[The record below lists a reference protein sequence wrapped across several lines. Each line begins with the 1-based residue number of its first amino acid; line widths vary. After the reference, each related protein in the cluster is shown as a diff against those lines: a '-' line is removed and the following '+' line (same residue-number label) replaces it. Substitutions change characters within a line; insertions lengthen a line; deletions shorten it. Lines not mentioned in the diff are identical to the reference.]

1 MQKISIARS
10 KWIDVYNSTLL
21 LRFFVDQYQQH
32 PDGIEEVNRRFAT
45 FCTQNGFTA
54 NNPRFEGGTN
64 TVAFCY
70 LIIVRVIEILKV
82 SGGDDIGARDELF
95 RSVLKQIDSD
105 GYSSFDQLIQSHRVV
120 LHTFSFRNKPDEV
133 KLYELFCHIR
143 HSISH
148 MAYEIYPNDS
158 LRLKSLCPG
167 TKVLKLDMEIEVAQ
181 LINLSARFG
190 GWVNNA
196 LHTDAYLT

>member
-1 MQKISIARS
+1 MNKISIARS
-10 KWIDVYNSTLL
+10 KWIEVYNSILL

-45 FCTQNGFTA
+45 YCTQNGLIG
-54 NNPRFEGGTN
+54 NNHRFEGGTN

-82 SGGDDIGARDELF
+82 SGSDDKGAREELF

-105 GYSSFDQLIQSHRVV
+105 GYSSFDQLVQRHQVV
-120 LHTFSFRNKPDEV
+120 LHTFSFCNEPDEV
-133 KLYELFCHIR
+133 KLYELFRHVR

-148 MAYEIYPNDS
+148 MAYEIDLRGS
-158 LRLKSLCPG
+158 LRLKSLNPR
-167 TKVLKLDMEIEVAQ
+167 TRALMLDMEMEVAQ

-196 LHTDAYLT
+196 LHADAYLT